1 MKKLV
6 LLMFLVLGVFIS
18 CRQVSDGKNKLY
30 FEMFEENPVT
40 INWQKDNDIELKSFQ
55 ADVSIYSMNNRTDTS
70 SQLKNKYRMSLKTID
85 EVQYSR
91 LDFLPEFG
99 NSVAQSVVT
108 DDTEMILFDTA
119 TNEIECRL
127 PIQETMSAD
136 LAFLGM
142 ETALSKINLDFVK
155 SESNRLLLD
164 VTENEKNSMM
174 IDIPNTYFFDN
185 EYETRVSTRV
195 MFDTE
200 EETLSQVEIVM
211 IQQDGTIVT
220 TTTYPMY
227 QDYEDV
233 PIRIGTVTVV
243 NSKAQNLLSGFEDAE
258 YFESVDVIPEISDE
272 EYEQLLESGE
282 LVEVDNMLFGNPADM
297 SYEETIIEVYNDIE
311 INNVDESLFKIA
323 LDKKKKF

>member
-99 NSVAQSVVT
+99 NGVAQSVVT
-108 DDTEMILFDTA
+108 DDTEMILFDTV
-119 TNEIECRL
+119 TNEIEYRL

-227 QDYEDV
+227 QDYEGV

-258 YFESVDVIPEISDE
+258 YFESVDEIPEISDE

>member
-1 MKKLV
+1 
-6 LLMFLVLGVFIS
+6 
-18 CRQVSDGKNKLY
+18 
-30 FEMFEENPVT
+30 MFEENPVT
-40 INWQKDNDIELKSFQ
+40 INWQKDNDIELKSIQ

-99 NSVAQSVVT
+99 NGVAQSVVT

-119 TNEIECRL
+119 T
-127 PIQETMSAD
+127 
-136 LAFLGM
+136 
-142 ETALSKINLDFVK
+142 
-155 SESNRLLLD
+155 
-164 VTENEKNSMM
+164 NEKNSMM

-227 QDYEDV
+227 QDYEGV

-258 YFESVDVIPEISDE
+258 YFESVDEIPEISDE